1 MAVEAEDR
9 VARVRIRPIERSDQR
24 RLLAANRASVAFHAP
39 WVSAPTNALAFAAY
53 LEKLESGTAKG
64 FLALSLADGG
74 IVGVVNLSN
83 IAWGAMKG
91 AAMGYYAN
99 RAYAGQGLMREGI
112 ARVLDRA
119 FGELGLHRIEANVQ
133 PGNARSLALVRR
145 LGFHEEGFSPRF
157 LFIDGAWRD
166 HQRWALLAEEWHG
179 TWRRPDQGTGV
190 I

>member
-9 VARVRIRPIERSDQR
+9 AARVRIRPVERGDQR
-24 RLLAANRASVAFHAP
+24 RLLAANRASATFHAP
-39 WVSAPTNALAFAAY
+39 WVSAPTNALAFTAY
-53 LEKLESGTAKG
+53 LEKLQSGTAIG
-64 FLALSLADGG
+64 FLALALADDG

-83 IAWGAMKG
+83 IARGAMKG

-99 RAYAGQGLMREGI
+99 SAYAGRGLMREGI
-112 ARVLDRA
+112 ARVLDTA

-133 PGNARSLALVRR
+133 PGNHRSQALVRR

-179 TWRRPDQGTGV
+179 TWRRPTDGA
-190 I
+190 

>member
-24 RLLAANRASVAFHAP
+24 RLLAANRESVAFHAP
-39 WVSAPTNALAFAAY
+39 WVGAPTNALAFATY
-53 LEKLESGTAKG
+53 FEKLDSGTAKG
-64 FLALSLADGG
+64 FLALALADGG

-99 RAYAGQGLMREGI
+99 SAYAGQGLMREGI

-179 TWRRPDQGTGV
+179 TWRRPDQGTGLV
-190 I
+190 